1 MLSLRGVTIGAAVC
15 LMSSAAI
22 NVAVAQTAT
31 TEVPGK
37 PLQILRIVEAPA
49 TSRPV
54 AHNRIH
60 AALHRAVAMKNLKR
74 HTVVAEAKVEQSPPT
89 IQDAAPPAALGTDD
103 SETAAPAAFAAADP
117 APAPSAPAIGSLVV
131 GKPLVDVASPADI
144 NALDLAADKSDTAS
158 LDASAADATPVD
170 AAPST
175 KVAALAAPAA
185 AVVSDIASKTDFF
198 KVAAASPAP
207 QAARLAVGSPGWIAQ
222 VMAALAGAVAAGA
235 IAWYLIGSSPRRSY
249 G

>member
-1 MLSLRGVTIGAAVC
+1 
-15 LMSSAAI
+15 
-22 NVAVAQTAT
+22 
-31 TEVPGK
+31 
-37 PLQILRIVEAPA
+37 
-49 TSRPV
+49 
-54 AHNRIH
+54 
-60 AALHRAVAMKNLKR
+60 
-74 HTVVAEAKVEQSPPT
+74 VAEAKVEQSPPT

-103 SETAAPAAFAAADP
+103 SETAAPATFAAAD
-117 APAPSAPAIGSLVV
+117 PAPSAPAIGSLVV
-131 GKPLVDVASPADI
+131 GKPLVDAASPADL